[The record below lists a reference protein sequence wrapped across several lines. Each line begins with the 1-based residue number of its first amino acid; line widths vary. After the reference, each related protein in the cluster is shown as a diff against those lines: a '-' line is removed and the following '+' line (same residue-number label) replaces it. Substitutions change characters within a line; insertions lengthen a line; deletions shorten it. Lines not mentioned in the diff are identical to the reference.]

1 MTAAASGHAVVLSG
15 GGGYGAYEIGVM
27 RALFSGEAAT
37 ARGVAVDPAVVT
49 GTSAGALNAALM
61 CSAPPGVDSLACL
74 DYLEDVWLDEIAGDD
89 CGTNVLRFRVN
100 PLVLLRPACI
110 EREQITRELTTDV
123 EYLTDQFS
131 ARATQFATSEET
143 FEQRLLDTFDASVLL
158 SGDRF
163 DQIVRDTVDLANI
176 RRSPRALR
184 IAATNWRTGILRV
197 FTNADM
203 SDRLGH
209 RIVMAS
215 TAIPG
220 VFETVE
226 VDGEPYA
233 DGGLVMNTPLRP
245 AIDAGAHVLHVVYM
259 DPHASRI
266 PLPRLRNTASTLYRL
281 AVIALG
287 SMMNRDIEI
296 ARRVNMGLDVAEGRA
311 SIGASVAHTAG
322 AHLLLARL
330 AEDHPISFKRLV
342 IHRYHPHDDPGG
354 AFRWLTFD
362 RDLMV
367 RMMERGYED
376 ALVHDCEQ
384 RECLVDG

>member
-1 MTAAASGHAVVLSG
+1 MTASHGPHAIVLSG

-37 ARGVAVDPAVVT
+37 ARGAGIDPAVVT
-49 GTSAGALNAALM
+49 GTSAGAFNAALM

-74 DYLEDVWLDEIAGDD
+74 DYLEDVWLGEIAGDE
-89 CGTNVLRFRVN
+89 CGTNVLRFRLN
-100 PLVLLRPACI
+100 PLVLLQPECVQR
-110 EREQITRELTTDV
+110 ERITGELSQDV
-123 EYLTDQFS
+123 TYLTDQLTQ
-131 ARATQFATSEET
+131 RATQFAASDES
-143 FEQRLLDTFDASVLL
+143 FEQRVLDAIDASVLL

-163 DQIVRDTVDLANI
+163 GQIVRDTVDLANI
-176 RRSPRALR
+176 RRSSRALR
-184 IAATNWRTGILRV
+184 IAATNWRTGVLRV
-197 FTNADM
+197 FANEDM

-220 VFETVE
+220 VFQSVE

-245 AIDAGAHVLHVVYM
+245 AIEAGANVLHVIYM
-259 DPHASRI
+259 DPNASRI

-281 AVIALG
+281 TVIALG
-287 SMMNRDIEI
+287 SMMSRDIEI
-296 ARRVNMGLDVAEGRA
+296 ARRVNLGMDVFEGRA
-311 SIGASVAHTAG
+311 SIGASVAHAAG
-322 AHLLLARL
+322 SHLLLARL
-330 AEDHPISFKRLV
+330 AEGYPISFKRLV

-362 RDLMV
+362 RDQMV

-376 ALVHDCEQ
+376 ALVHDCER
-384 RECLVDG
+384 RECLV